1 MPSPDWRKTA
11 CNLCYVN
18 CGLEVLVE
26 NDRITK
32 VRGDRDNPKSQG
44 YLCNKA
50 ARIPFYAHHR
60 DRLTTP
66 LRRRADG
73 GFDAIDWDTAIAEI
87 AARLRDVVDRHG
99 GKSLALYGGGG
110 QGNHAGGAYATALLR
125 ALGSRHVF
133 NALSQEKTGDF
144 WVNGHMFGSQTCH
157 TAEDVHHCDLLFV
170 IGANPWIAH
179 GFPNARDHLNDIRK
193 DPNRKMIVI
202 DPRRSE
208 TAERADLHLAVRPGA
223 DAFLLGAILAR
234 LIQRDAVDHAFIEQ
248 HTTGY
253 AEVRDALLRIPVERW
268 ADAADIPLEQ
278 IEQCVDM
285 IVAAK
290 AMTVRVE
297 LGIQQGVNSTLN
309 SYLEKLLIMLTGS
322 FGRKGTN
329 QLHSWL
335 EPLWGN
341 SPNQRFAAT
350 DTEVIGGLLP
360 PNLFPD
366 AVLSDHPD
374 RLRAVW
380 IDSSNPANTASNTA
394 QVEKALRA
402 LDLVVVVDVA
412 MTETARL
419 AHYVLPA
426 SSQYEKTEFTLFNFE
441 FPKNYFHVRAGVV
454 APLRGHPARAGNLYA
469 AQPRARPAARRQR
482 AGAAARSRLPLP
494 RSPSPRSCAPSW
506 APIHQLAALGA
517 LVLYNTLGATLP
529 DGTAAAAPLWQAAH
543 LCAKRSPQAVRRALN
558 AGREVPD
565 EMLGEALFDAIV
577 GSRNGVAFT
586 EHDYDEV
593 WSLISHPDRK
603 VRLAIAPMLEWL
615 GRLDPANAAPRG
627 DYPFVLAA
635 GQRRMFNANQI
646 FRDPAWRR
654 DDPDGAL
661 LISAADLATLG
672 AQRRRMDRGAIRRR
686 PRRRALQARRQHAQR
701 PACAA
706 ARLRPRLSGRRRRAA
721 EQRPSRQCA
730 DRERQPRSHRRHAL
744 SQARPGAAG
753 TAGGSGSRGL
763 RGGLA
768 AHPSRVGLG
777 PAPGRSAPATLD
789 KTGSCQGSGT
799 LGARAPKG
807 ATTSHGNAQSPLR
820 HRPATAEASCAL
832 RSATPARSISS
843 ARP

>member
-1 MPSPDWRKTA
+1 MMIVIYGAAPNCGAHGMPSPDWRKTA

-18 CGLEVLVE
+18 CGLEVLVDD
-26 NDRITK
+26 DRITK
-32 VRGDRDNPKSQG
+32 VRGDRDNPKSKG

-87 AARLRDVVDRHG
+87 AARLREVVDRHG

-110 QGNHAGGAYATALLR
+110 QGNHAGGAYGTALLR

-144 WVNGHMFGSQTCH
+144 WINGHMFGSQTCH

-223 DAFLLGAILAR
+223 DAFLLAAILAR
-234 LIQRDAVDHAFIEQ
+234 LVRRDAVDHAFLEK
-248 HTTGY
+248 HVAGF
-253 AEVRDALLRIPVERW
+253 AEVRDALLKIPVERW
-268 ADAADIPLEQ
+268 AAAADISLEQ
-278 IEQCVDM
+278 IEQCIDM

-309 SYLEKLLIMLTGS
+309 SWLEKLLIMLTGS

-335 EPLWGN
+335 VPLWGN
-341 SPNQRFAAT
+341 SPSQRFGAT

-360 PNLFPD
+360 PNLFP
-366 AVLSDHPD
+366 ATVLSDHPD

-380 IDSSNPANTASNTA
+380 IDSSNPLNTAANTAE
-394 QVEKALRA
+394 VEKAFAA

-412 MTETARL
+412 MTETAQL

-454 APLRGHPARAGNLYA
+454 APLQGTLPEPEIYTRIARALGMLPGDNALA
-469 AQPRARPAARRQR
+469 PLRETAF
-482 AGAAARSRLPLP
+482 RSRTAFAAEF
-494 RSPSPRSCAPSW
+494 RSFMGANPS
-506 APIHQLAALGA
+506 LAALGA

-529 DGTAAAAPLWQAAH
+529 DGTAAAAPLWQASL
-543 LCAKRSPQAVRRALN
+543 LCAKRSPQAVRRALQ
-558 AGREVPD
+558 AGRDVPD
-565 EMLGEALFDAIV
+565 EALGDALFDAIV
-577 GSRNGVAFT
+577 GARNGAAFT

-603 VRLAIAPMLEWL
+603 IRIAIAPMLEWL
-615 GRLDPANAAPRG
+615 GRLDPDAAAMPA

-661 LISAADLATLG
+661 LINTADLAALG
-672 AQRRRMDRGAIRRR
+672 ADEGEWIAVQSAAGRIVARCKRDDSMCSGQLALPHGYGQDYPAADGARLSNG
-686 PRRRALQARRQHAQR
+686 PRVNVLTESGNRDPIAGTPYHKHVAVRLERL
-701 PACAA
+701 AA
-706 ARLRPRLSGRRRRAA
+706 AEAAACEEQSRRIHRA
-721 EQRPSRQCA
+721 
-730 DRERQPRSHRRHAL
+730 
-744 SQARPGAAG
+744 
-753 TAGGSGSRGL
+753 
-763 RGGLA
+763 
-768 AHPSRVGLG
+768 
-777 PAPGRSAPATLD
+777 SA
-789 KTGSCQGSGT
+789 
-799 LGARAPKG
+799 
-807 ATTSHGNAQSPLR
+807 
-820 HRPATAEASCAL
+820 
-832 RSATPARSISS
+832 
-843 ARP
+843 

>member
-1 MPSPDWRKTA
+1 MPSADWKKTA

-26 NDRITK
+26 DDRITK

-66 LRRRADG
+66 LRRRPDG

-87 AARLRDVVDRHG
+87 AAKLRGVVDRHG

-110 QGNHAGGAYATALLR
+110 QGNHAGGAYANAMLR

-193 DPNRKMIVI
+193 DPNRRMIVI

-234 LIQRDAVDHAFIEQ
+234 LIQRDAVDHGFIEQ
-248 HTTGY
+248 HTTGF
-253 AEVRDALLRIPVERW
+253 AEVRDALLRIPVQEW
-268 ADAADIPLEQ
+268 AAAADVPLEQ
-278 IEQCVDM
+278 IEQCIDM

-290 AMTVRVE
+290 AMVVRVE

-335 EPLWGN
+335 VPLWGN
-341 SPNQRFAAT
+341 SPSQRFAAT

-366 AVLSDHPD
+366 SVLADHPD
-374 RLRAVW
+374 RLRALWV
-380 IDSSNPANTASNTA
+380 DSSNPANTASNTA

-402 LDLVVVVDVA
+402 LDLLVVVDVA

-441 FPKNYFHVRAGVV
+441 FPRNYFHVRAGVV
-454 APLRGHPARAGNLYA
+454 APLEGTLPEPDIYTRLTRALGLLPGDNALAPLREA
-469 AQPRARPAARRQR
+469 AF
-482 AGAAARSRLPLP
+482 RSRAAFAAEFRGLMGAN
-494 RSPSPRSCAPSW
+494 PSLAP
-506 APIHQLAALGA
+506 LGA

-529 DGTAAAAPLWQAAH
+529 DGTAAAAPLWQAAN

-558 AGREVPD
+558 AGHEVPD
-565 EMLGEALFDAIV
+565 EMLGEALFDSIV
-577 GSRNGVAFT
+577 RSRNGAAFT
-586 EHDYDEV
+586 EHDYDDV

-603 VRLAIAPMLEWL
+603 VHLAIAPMLQWL
-615 GRLDPANAAPRG
+615 GKLDPAEAAPRG

-661 LISAADLATLG
+661 LISAADLASLG
-672 AQRRRMDRGAIRRR
+672 AEDGEWIAVESAAGRVVARCKRDDSMKSGQLALPHGYGQAYPAADGERLISG
-686 PRRRALQARRQHAQR
+686 PRVNVLTDSGNRDPIAGTPYHKHVPVRLERL
-701 PACAA
+701 AA
-706 ARLRPRLSGRRRRAA
+706 AEA
-721 EQRPSRQCA
+721 
-730 DRERQPRSHRRHAL
+730 
-744 SQARPGAAG
+744 
-753 TAGGSGSRGL
+753 
-763 RGGLA
+763 A
-768 AHPSRVGLG
+768 AHEATSR
-777 PAPGRSAPATLD
+777 RI
-789 KTGSCQGSGT
+789 
-799 LGARAPKG
+799 
-807 ATTSHGNAQSPLR
+807 
-820 HRPATAEASCAL
+820 HRATA
-832 RSATPARSISS
+832 
-843 ARP
+843 

>member
-1 MPSPDWRKTA
+1 MPSPEWRKTA

-26 NDRITK
+26 NDRISK

-50 ARIPFYAHHR
+50 TRVPFYAHHR
-60 DRLTTP
+60 DRLTSP

-73 GFDAIDWDTAIAEI
+73 GFDALDWDTAISEI

-110 QGNHAGGAYATALLR
+110 QGNHAGGAYATAMLR

-193 DPNRKMIVI
+193 DPGRKMIVI

-208 TAERADLHLAVRPGA
+208 TAERADLHLAGRPGT

-234 LIQRDAVDHAFIEQ
+234 LIQRDAVDHAFVEQ

-253 AEVRDALLRIPVERW
+253 SEVRDALLRIPVEQW
-268 ADAADIPLEQ
+268 AKAAEIPLEQ
-278 IEQCVDM
+278 IEQCIDM
-285 IVAAK
+285 IAAAK

-297 LGIQQGVNSTLN
+297 LGIQQGINSTLN

-335 EPLWGN
+335 VPLWGN
-341 SPNQRFAAT
+341 SPNQRFAAA
-350 DTEVIGGLLP
+350 DIEVIGGLLP

-366 AVLSDHPD
+366 AVLSDHAD
-374 RLRAVW
+374 RLHAVW
-380 IDSSNPANTASNTA
+380 IDSSNPANTAANTA
-394 QVEKALRA
+394 RVEEALRA

-454 APLRGHPARAGNLYA
+454 APLEGTLPEPEIYTRLSRALGLLPGDNALAPLREA
-469 AQPRARPAARRQR
+469 AF
-482 AGAAARSRLPLP
+482 RSRLAFAAELRGFMGANP
-494 RSPSPRSCAPSW
+494 
-506 APIHQLAALGA
+506 QLAALGA

-543 LCAKRSPQAVRRALN
+543 LCAKRSPQAVRRALD
-558 AGREVPD
+558 AGRDVPD

-586 EHDYDEV
+586 EHDYDDV
-593 WSLISHPDRK
+593 WSLVSHPDRK

-615 GRLDPANAAPRG
+615 GRLDPANAAPRS

-661 LISAADLATLG
+661 LINATDLASLGAEDGEWIAVQSAAGRVVARCKRDDSMRSGQLALPHG
-672 AQRRRMDRGAIRRR
+672 YGQDYPAADGERLNNG
-686 PRRRALQARRQHAQR
+686 PRVNVLTDSGNCDPIAGTPYHKHVPVRLERLAAEE
-701 PACAA
+701 AA
-706 ARLRPRLSGRRRRAA
+706 AYEAASRRI
-721 EQRPSRQCA
+721 
-730 DRERQPRSHRRHAL
+730 HR
-744 SQARPGAAG
+744 
-753 TAGGSGSRGL
+753 
-763 RGGLA
+763 
-768 AHPSRVGLG
+768 
-777 PAPGRSAPATLD
+777 
-789 KTGSCQGSGT
+789 
-799 LGARAPKG
+799 
-807 ATTSHGNAQSPLR
+807 
-820 HRPATAEASCAL
+820 ATA
-832 RSATPARSISS
+832 
-843 ARP
+843 

>member
-1 MPSPDWRKTA
+1 MPGTEWRKTA

-18 CGLEVLVE
+18 CGLEVRVD

-32 VRGDRDNPKSQG
+32 VRGDREHPKSQG

-87 AARLRDVVDRHG
+87 AGRLRTLVEHHG

-110 QGNHAGGAYATALLR
+110 QGNHAGGAYANALLR

-133 NALSQEKTGDF
+133 NALAQEKTGDF

-179 GFPNARDHLNDIRK
+179 GFPNARDHLNQIRK
-193 DPNRKMIVI
+193 DPNRRMIVV

-208 TAERADLHLAVRPGA
+208 SAEMADLHLAVRPGA
-223 DAFLLGAILAR
+223 DAFLLGAILTTLVR
-234 LIQRDAVDHAFIEQ
+234 RDAVDHAFIAQ

-253 AEVRDALLRIPVERW
+253 DEVREALLSIRVDEW
-268 ADAADIPLEQ
+268 AEAADIPIAQ

-335 EPLWGN
+335 QPLWGN
-341 SPNQRFAAT
+341 SPNQRFAAV
-350 DTEVIGGLLP
+350 DTEVIAGLLP
-360 PNLFPD
+360 PNLFCE
-366 AVLSDHPD
+366 AVLTDHPQ
-374 RLRAVW
+374 RLRGVW
-380 IDSSNPANTASNTA
+380 VDSSNPANTAANTA
-394 QVEKALRA
+394 EVEKALRA

-412 MTETARL
+412 MTETAQL

-426 SSQYEKTEFTLFNFE
+426 SSQYEKTEFTLFNME
-441 FPKNYFHVRAGVV
+441 FPKNFFHVRAGVV
-454 APLRGHPARAGNLYA
+454 APLPGTLPEPEIYTRLTRALGLLPGDNALAPLREAALQSRGAFAAEFRAFM
-469 AQPRARPAARRQR
+469 
-482 AGAAARSRLPLP
+482 GANP
-494 RSPSPRSCAPSW
+494 
-506 APIHQLAALGA
+506 QLAALGA
-517 LVLYNTLGATLP
+517 LVLYHTLGATLP
-529 DGTAAAAPLWQAAH
+529 DETAAAAPLWMAA
-543 LCAKRSPQAVRRALN
+543 LACAKRSPQAVRRALK
-558 AGREVPD
+558 AGAEVPD
-565 EMLGEALFDAIV
+565 VSLGDALFDAVV
-577 GSRNGVAFT
+577 GARNGTAFT

-593 WSLISHPDRK
+593 WTLLAHPDRK
-603 VRLAIAPMLEWL
+603 VRLAITPLLTWL
-615 GRLDPANAAPRG
+615 GALDPTAARPG
-627 DYPFVLAA
+627 NDYPFVLAA

-661 LISAADLATLG
+661 LINTHDLASLG
-672 AQRRRMDRGAIRRR
+672 ADDGDWIAVRSPVGRIVAR
-686 PRRRALQARRQHAQR
+686 ARRDDSMRDGQ
-701 PACAA
+701 
-706 ARLRPRLSGRRRRAA
+706 L
-721 EQRPSRQCA
+721 
-730 DRERQPRSHRRHAL
+730 AL
-744 SQARPGAAG
+744 PHGYGQAHP
-753 TAGGSGSRGL
+753 TAGGERLSNGPRINALTESGNRDPIAGTPYHKHVAVRL
-763 RGGLA
+763 ERL
-768 AHPSRVGLG
+768 
-777 PAPGRSAPATLD
+777 PATE
-789 KTGSCQGSGT
+789 
-799 LGARAPKG
+799 AAIYEE
-807 ATTSHGNAQSPLR
+807 QSR
-820 HRPATAEASCAL
+820 RIHQATA
-832 RSATPARSISS
+832 
-843 ARP
+843 

>member
-1 MPSPDWRKTA
+1 MPSPEWRKTA

-26 NDRITK
+26 DDRISK

-50 ARIPFYAHHR
+50 TRVPFYAHHR
-60 DRLTTP
+60 DRLTSP

-73 GFDAIDWDTAIAEI
+73 GFDAIDWDTAISEI
-87 AARLRDVVDRHG
+87 TSRLRDVVDRHG

-110 QGNHAGGAYATALLR
+110 QGNHAGGAYATAMLR

-193 DPNRKMIVI
+193 DPGRKLIVI

-208 TAERADLHLAVRPGA
+208 TAERADLHLAGRPGT

-234 LIQRDAVDHAFIEQ
+234 LIQRDAVDHAFVEQ

-253 AEVRDALLRIPVERW
+253 SEVRDALLRIPVEQW
-268 ADAADIPLEQ
+268 AKAAEIPLEQ
-278 IEQCVDM
+278 IEQCIDM
-285 IVAAK
+285 IAAAK

-297 LGIQQGVNSTLN
+297 LGIQQGINSTLN

-335 EPLWGN
+335 VPLWGN
-341 SPNQRFAAT
+341 SPNQRFAAA
-350 DTEVIGGLLP
+350 DIEVIGGLLP

-366 AVLSDHPD
+366 AVLSDHAD
-374 RLRAVW
+374 RLHAVW
-380 IDSSNPANTASNTA
+380 IDSSNPANTAANTA
-394 QVEKALRA
+394 RVEEALRA

-454 APLRGHPARAGNLYA
+454 APLEGTLPEPEIYTRLSRALGLLPGDNALAPLREA
-469 AQPRARPAARRQR
+469 AF
-482 AGAAARSRLPLP
+482 RSRLAFAAELRAFMGANP
-494 RSPSPRSCAPSW
+494 
-506 APIHQLAALGA
+506 QLAALGA

-543 LCAKRSPQAVRRALN
+543 LCAKRSPQAVRRALD
-558 AGREVPD
+558 AGRDVPE

-586 EHDYDEV
+586 EHDYDDV
-593 WSLISHPDRK
+593 WSLVSHPDRK

-615 GRLDPANAAPRG
+615 GRLDPANAAPRS

-661 LISAADLATLG
+661 LINATDLASLGAEDGEWIAVQSAAGRVVARCKRDDSMRSGQLALPHG
-672 AQRRRMDRGAIRRR
+672 YGQDYPAADGERLNNG
-686 PRRRALQARRQHAQR
+686 PRVNVLTDSGNCDPIAGTPYHKHVPVRLERLAAEE
-701 PACAA
+701 AA
-706 ARLRPRLSGRRRRAA
+706 AYEAASRRI
-721 EQRPSRQCA
+721 
-730 DRERQPRSHRRHAL
+730 HR
-744 SQARPGAAG
+744 
-753 TAGGSGSRGL
+753 
-763 RGGLA
+763 
-768 AHPSRVGLG
+768 
-777 PAPGRSAPATLD
+777 
-789 KTGSCQGSGT
+789 
-799 LGARAPKG
+799 
-807 ATTSHGNAQSPLR
+807 
-820 HRPATAEASCAL
+820 ATA
-832 RSATPARSISS
+832 
-843 ARP
+843 

>member
-1 MPSPDWRKTA
+1 MEEMAMPSSDWRKTA

-32 VRGDRDNPKSQG
+32 VRGDRDNPKSKG

-50 ARIPFYAHHR
+50 ARIPYYAHHR

-87 AARLRDVVDRHG
+87 AAKLRDVVDRHG

-193 DPNRKMIVI
+193 DPDRKMIVI

-248 HTTGY
+248 RTAGY
-253 AEVRDALLRIPVERW
+253 AEVRDALLRIPVQQW
-268 ADAADIPLEQ
+268 AEAADILLEQ
-278 IEQCVDM
+278 IDQCVDM
-285 IVAAK
+285 IIAAK

-297 LGIQQGVNSTLN
+297 LGIQQGINSTLN

-335 EPLWGN
+335 VPLWGN

-394 QVEKALRA
+394 QVEAALRA

-441 FPKNYFHVRAGVV
+441 FPKNYFQVRAGVV
-454 APLRGHPARAGNLYA
+454 APLQGTLPEPEIYTRIARALGMLPGDNALAPLRQA
-469 AQPRARPAARRQR
+469 AF
-482 AGAAARSRLPLP
+482 RSRAAFAAEL
-494 RSPSPRSCAPSW
+494 RAFMGANPSLAP
-506 APIHQLAALGA
+506 LGA

-543 LCAKRSPQAVRRALN
+543 LCAKRSPQAVRRALK
-558 AGREVPD
+558 AGSEVPD
-565 EMLGEALFDAIV
+565 GALGDVLFDAIV
-577 GSRNGVAFT
+577 GSRNGAAFT
-586 EHDYDEV
+586 EHDYDDV

-603 VRLAIAPMLEWL
+603 ARLAIAPMLEWL
-615 GRLDPANAAPRG
+615 RRLDPADAAPRG

-661 LISAADLATLG
+661 LISAADLEALG
-672 AQRRRMDRGAIRRR
+672 AADGEWIAVQSAAGRLVARCKRDDSMRSGQLALPHGYGQAYPAADGERLSNG
-686 PRRRALQARRQHAQR
+686 PRVNVLTESGNRDPIAGTPYHKHVPVRLERL
-701 PACAA
+701 AA
-706 ARLRPRLSGRRRRAA
+706 AEAAAYEAASQRIHRA
-721 EQRPSRQCA
+721 
-730 DRERQPRSHRRHAL
+730 
-744 SQARPGAAG
+744 
-753 TAGGSGSRGL
+753 
-763 RGGLA
+763 
-768 AHPSRVGLG
+768 
-777 PAPGRSAPATLD
+777 SA
-789 KTGSCQGSGT
+789 
-799 LGARAPKG
+799 
-807 ATTSHGNAQSPLR
+807 
-820 HRPATAEASCAL
+820 
-832 RSATPARSISS
+832 
-843 ARP
+843 

>member
-1 MPSPDWRKTA
+1 MEGTPMPSSDWRKTA

-26 NDRITK
+26 NDRIAK
-32 VRGDRDNPKSQG
+32 VRGDRDNPKSKG

-87 AARLRDVVDRHG
+87 AVRLREIVDRHG

-193 DPNRKMIVI
+193 DPTRKMIVI

-234 LIQRDAVDHAFIEQ
+234 LIQRDAVDHGFIEQ

-253 AEVRDALLRIPVERW
+253 AEVRGALKRIPVEQW
-268 ADAADIPLEQ
+268 ADAADIPLAQ

-285 IVAAK
+285 MLAAK

-335 EPLWGN
+335 VPLWGN
-341 SPNQRFAAT
+341 SPNQRFAAG

-374 RLRAVW
+374 RLRAAW
-380 IDSSNPANTASNTA
+380 IDSSNPANTAANTA
-394 QVEKALRA
+394 EVEKALRA

-441 FPKNYFHVRAGVV
+441 FPTNYFHVRAGVV
-454 APLRGHPARAGNLYA
+454 APLAGTLPEPEIYTRLSRALGLLPGDNALAPLREA
-469 AQPRARPAARRQR
+469 AF
-482 AGAAARSRLPLP
+482 RSRLAFAAELRAFMGANP
-494 RSPSPRSCAPSW
+494 
-506 APIHQLAALGA
+506 QLAALGA

-543 LCAKRSPQAVRRALN
+543 LCAKRSPHAVRRALN
-558 AGREVPD
+558 AGRDVPD
-565 EMLGEALFDAIV
+565 EILGEALFDTIV
-577 GSRNGVAFT
+577 GSRNGAAFT

-603 VRLAIAPMLEWL
+603 VHLAIAPMLEWL
-615 GRLDPANAAPRG
+615 GRLDPADAAPRG

-661 LISAADLATLG
+661 LISTADLAALG
-672 AQRRRMDRGAIRRR
+672 ADDGEWIAVQSAAGRVVARCKRDDSMRSGQLALPHGYGQDYPAADGERLNNG
-686 PRRRALQARRQHAQR
+686 PRVNVLTESGNRDPIAGTPYHKHVPVRLERL
-701 PACAA
+701 AA
-706 ARLRPRLSGRRRRAA
+706 AEAAAYEAASRRI
-721 EQRPSRQCA
+721 
-730 DRERQPRSHRRHAL
+730 H
-744 SQARPGAAG
+744 
-753 TAGGSGSRGL
+753 
-763 RGGLA
+763 
-768 AHPSRVGLG
+768 
-777 PAPGRSAPATLD
+777 SAPA
-789 KTGSCQGSGT
+789 
-799 LGARAPKG
+799 
-807 ATTSHGNAQSPLR
+807 
-820 HRPATAEASCAL
+820 
-832 RSATPARSISS
+832 
-843 ARP
+843 

>member
-11 CNLCYVN
+11 CNLCYIN
-18 CGLEVLVE
+18 CGLEVLIE

-50 ARIPFYAHHR
+50 ARIPYYAHHR

-66 LRRRADG
+66 LRRRPDG

-87 AARLRDVVDRHG
+87 SAKLREIVDRHG

-110 QGNHAGGAYATALLR
+110 QGNHAGGAYATALMR

-193 DPNRKMIVI
+193 DPSRKMIVI

-234 LIQRDAVDHAFIEQ
+234 LIERDAIDHDFIEQ
-248 HTTGY
+248 HTAGY
-253 AEVRDALLRIPVERW
+253 AEVKDALAKIPVAQW
-268 ADAADIPLEQ
+268 AAAADIPLEQ

-335 EPLWGN
+335 IPLWGN

-360 PNLFPD
+360 PNLFPG
-366 AVLSDHPD
+366 AVLADHPD

-380 IDSSNPANTASNTA
+380 VDSSNPANTASNTA
-394 QVEKALRA
+394 EVEKALRA
-402 LDLVVVVDVA
+402 LDFLVVVDVA

-441 FPKNYFHVRAGVV
+441 FPRNYFHVRAGVV
-454 APLRGHPARAGNLYA
+454 APLEGTLPEPEIYTRLTRALGLLPGDNALAPLREA
-469 AQPRARPAARRQR
+469 AF
-482 AGAAARSRLPLP
+482 RSRAAFAAELKSLMGANP
-494 RSPSPRSCAPSW
+494 
-506 APIHQLAALGA
+506 QLAALGA
-517 LVLYNTLGATLP
+517 LVLYHTLGATLP

-543 LCAKRSPQAVRRALN
+543 MAAKRSPQAVRRALN
-558 AGREVPD
+558 APREVPD
-565 EMLGEALFDAIV
+565 QMLGEALFDRIV
-577 GSRNGVAFT
+577 AARNGAVFT
-586 EHDYDEV
+586 EHDYDDV

-615 GRLDPANAAPRG
+615 GRLDPADAAPRG

-661 LISAADLATLG
+661 LINAGDLDALGAGDGDWIAVQSAAGRVVARAKRDVSMKSGQLALPHGYGQDYPTADGERLNNG
-672 AQRRRMDRGAIRRR
+672 
-686 PRRRALQARRQHAQR
+686 PRVNVLTDSGNRDPIAGTPYHKHVPVRLERL
-701 PACAA
+701 AA
-706 ARLRPRLSGRRRRAA
+706 AEAAAYEAASLRI
-721 EQRPSRQCA
+721 
-730 DRERQPRSHRRHAL
+730 HRK
-744 SQARPGAAG
+744 
-753 TAGGSGSRGL
+753 
-763 RGGLA
+763 
-768 AHPSRVGLG
+768 
-777 PAPGRSAPATLD
+777 SA
-789 KTGSCQGSGT
+789 
-799 LGARAPKG
+799 
-807 ATTSHGNAQSPLR
+807 
-820 HRPATAEASCAL
+820 
-832 RSATPARSISS
+832 
-843 ARP
+843 